1 MTRPVPRP
9 TGAPTPYS
17 APTPSEAHD
26 VASVRAPTSEAHDV
40 GSAHAPPAEN
50 EPPVPKAPSVP
61 RPIGA
66 GRRLRFVLLIGI
78 GVGQALAAVGV
89 AMLTQ
94 RGFDTLLGSA
104 AGGQGSQPSPGATGL
119 TTLVVGLLACV
130 LISAWMRGAERTE
143 SEKLGQHYVTEV
155 RAVLFTHLTAVP
167 ARELGRRG
175 RGDMLMKFVGDLS
188 ALRLWVSRGLARLT
202 VAGVA
207 IALAITAVA
216 WMNLTLGLAVG
227 GVLVLGGAL
236 TLAITPWMM
245 RTAKVSRRRR
255 SRLTGEVTER
265 LTQVAVLQAAG
276 QERRE
281 GKRVGRHS
289 EKVAAAMVDQAR
301 ASGAARAIA
310 EGTAV
315 AASAAALV
323 VGGIEVTAGRASP
336 GTIVA
341 GVSVAGMLAGYL
353 RDLGRVAEYAS
364 RAKVAMAAVRRF
376 LDIAPLPVTPGAP
389 DIEVDRGLV
398 EVDDVSLGTA
408 LTDVT
413 VRAEPGTRVAVVGPN
428 GAGKST
434 LTSVVA
440 RLVDPDA
447 GTVRID
453 GQDVRHRSLRSV
465 RRSIGISSP
474 SMPLLSGSVR
484 RNVTY
489 RIPRVDD
496 AELERVTR
504 LCGLDEL
511 VASLPD
517 GWDTDVGP
525 GGGRLSAGQQA
536 RISIARAALGRPALL
551 VLDEAEAHLD
561 PENSRVVDRVLAD
574 HHGTALVV
582 THRHELMASSDVVWC
597 LEDGRLTRVA
607 TPAELLSSDD
617 DAARLAEAVPA

>member
-1 MTRPVPRP
+1 MATSVPMP
-9 TGAPTPYS
+9 HAAPTPHS
-17 APTPSEAHD
+17 APTPAEHD
-26 VASVRAPTSEAHDV
+26 DLPPSGAAPGTPQP
-40 GSAHAPPAEN
+40 APAPA
-50 EPPVPKAPSVP
+50 VP
-61 RPIGA
+61 RAIGR
-66 GRRLRFVLLIGI
+66 GRRLRFALLIGI

-104 AGGQGSQPSPGATGL
+104 TGGQGGQPAAGAMGL
-119 TTLVVGLLACV
+119 GTLVLGLAVCV
-130 LISAWMRGAERTE
+130 LVSAWMRGAERTE

-155 RAVLFTHLTAVP
+155 RAVLFRHLTRVP

-207 IALAITAVA
+207 ITLAIGAVA

-227 GVLVLGGAL
+227 AVLLVGGLL

-281 GKRVGRHS
+281 SKRVGRHS
-289 EKVAAAMVDQAR
+289 DKVAAAMVDQAR

-315 AASAAALV
+315 AASAAALI

-364 RAKVAMAAVRRF
+364 RARVARAAVRRF
-376 LDIAPLPVTPGAP
+376 LDIPPLPVLRGAP
-389 DIEVDRGLV
+389 DIEVERGRV
-398 EVDDVSLGTA
+398 EVDGVTLGTA
-408 LTDVT
+408 LQDVT
-413 VRAEPGTRVAVVGPN
+413 VSAEPGTRVAVVGPN

-434 LTSVVA
+434 LTSVIA
-440 RLVDPDA
+440 RLVDPDS

-453 GQDVRHRSLRSV
+453 GQDVAARSLRSV

-489 RIPRVDD
+489 RIPKVD
-496 AELERVTR
+496 AEELARVSR
-504 LCGLDEL
+504 LCALDEL
-511 VASLPD
+511 VDSLPD

-525 GGGRLSAGQQA
+525 GGGQLSAGQQA

-561 PENSRVVDRVLAD
+561 PENSKVVDRVLAD

-582 THRHELMASSDVVWC
+582 THRHELMSSSDVVWC
-597 LEDGRLTRVA
+597 LDDGRLVRVA
-607 TPAELLSSDD
+607 TPAELLSSER
-617 DAARLAEAVPA
+617 DAAMLAEAVPA